1 MRPGAAATGETP
13 VVPVIP
19 WSWWAAALACADGVA
34 PRALDAARLVSTLRA
49 QKVFLP
55 S

>member
-1 MRPGAAATGETP
+1 MPPAMAMGQAAGT
-13 VVPVIP
+13 
-19 WSWWAAALACADGVA
+19 AAALACAAGVA
-34 PRALDAARLVSTLRA
+34 PRALDAARLVSALRA